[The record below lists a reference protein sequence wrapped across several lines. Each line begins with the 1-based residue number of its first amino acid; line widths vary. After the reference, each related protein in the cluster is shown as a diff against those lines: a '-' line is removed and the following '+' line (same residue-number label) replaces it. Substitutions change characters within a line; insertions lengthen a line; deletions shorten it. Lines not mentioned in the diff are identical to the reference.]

1 MKTVILSLILA
12 ASAWAQTEKVEGTIT
27 DAQRIAYLKSQNAV
41 LQLAKATDQAA
52 EALKKAIAD
61 IAASCPGA
69 QGTPDGDVVCPA
81 PAKDAPKK

>member
-1 MKTVILSLILA
+1 MKIALTLLLLA
-12 ASAWAQTEKVEGTIT
+12 ASAFGQTATIT

-81 PAKDAPKK
+81 PAKEPTK

>member
-1 MKTVILSLILA
+1 MGTMKIALTLLLFA
-12 ASAWAQTEKVEGTIT
+12 ASAFGQTASIT